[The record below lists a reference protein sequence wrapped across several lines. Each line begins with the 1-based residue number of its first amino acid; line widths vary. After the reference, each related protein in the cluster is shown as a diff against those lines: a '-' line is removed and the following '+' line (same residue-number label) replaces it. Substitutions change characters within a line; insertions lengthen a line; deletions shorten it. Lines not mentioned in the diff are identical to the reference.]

1 MVSMDFDSLKQ
12 QIKKAAKNAF
22 LENVTKHGEE
32 ICAFALVSD
41 DGAMTVVPYTN
52 TKTHLLKMQKED
64 PVYKEVYEFEPSE
77 WYTSDGANDEIN
89 TICNILNKYVL
100 DENIDFGAFKKEL
113 FETCVQIL
121 EELQQDNFFK
131 DNLQKDILVLFGISD
146 TLEPEEHL
154 IKWAKRINID
164 MYGDSYE
171 AYHNKV
177 WE

>member
-89 TICNILNKYVL
+89 N
-100 DENIDFGAFKKEL
+100 
-113 FETCVQIL
+113 
-121 EELQQDNFFK
+121 
-131 DNLQKDILVLFGISD
+131 NLQKDILVLFGISD